1 MTDTN
6 QNIKDIQLKMWMN
19 KTPGV
24 RLLTFL
30 TNIFS
35 KTKIIKGPEFGFKG
49 LSMNMNNVCYPPCV
63 RCERKLEFQIPSL
76 SERSSWA
83 DRNDT
88 NKTWDGFCQHC
99 GYYNNYS
106 TSTKR
111 SSWTDLKITTHL
123 HYFHNHRESEF
134 LLQGLIIQTDQPFY
148 SRYFLTFDELRL
160 IFDIVKNRD
169 FNKVVFIDSVS
180 SIGHPLERYLKYF
193 KNKVHERF
201 NPLCYRI
208 LEIQLKHKNIKGSF
222 ELKLKQIQKQAENP
236 EYTSI
241 NTLSSNDF
249 DILFEHYIERKSVFD
264 TLKTGWQDKS

>member
-30 TNIFS
+30 ANIFS
-35 KTKIIKGPEFGFKG
+35 KTKIIKGPEFVIDG
-49 LSMNMNNVCYPPCV
+49 LSLNMNNVCYPPCV
-63 RCERKLEFQIPSL
+63 RCERKLDFQIPSL
-76 SERSSWA
+76 SERS
-83 DRNDT
+83 RNDT

-111 SSWTDLKITTHL
+111 SSWTDLKITTHF
-123 HYFHNHRESEF
+123 HYFHDRYESLF
-134 LLQGLIIQTDQPFY
+134 LLQGLIMQTDRPIY

-160 IFDIVKNRD
+160 IFDIVKERD
-169 FNKVVFIDSVS
+169 FNKVFFIDSVS
-180 SIGHPLERYLKYF
+180 SIGHPIQRYLKYF
-193 KNKVHERF
+193 KNKVHDRH

-208 LEIQLKHKNIKGSF
+208 LEIQLKDKDIKGSF
-222 ELKLKQIQKQAENP
+222 ELKLKHIEMQAGKP
-236 EYTSI
+236 EYTSL

-249 DILFEHYIERKSVFD
+249 EILFEHYIERKSVFD